1 MIRALGKQC
10 QRHKREHLQKKER
23 GKISNSR
30 GSQLSL
36 PYNSNTQWGSGV
48 QITSTPNVDPRI
60 HYDPYGVVL
69 SCKSVEES
77 SIKKLRANI
86 QKLADA
92 RTFHIS
98 MRKLLGVKTDIF
110 FEGIGQERIKESI
123 TRGQPTEQIR
133 NSATIIA
140 NGVFCRSKMV
150 NLENKAGHSV
160 EAVTPSAP
168 LTSNSLIS
176 SSNQLEN
183 ANGYSGNIVGSAN
196 SKEPAVEPEKNESD
210 LVTEQTEA
218 TL

>member
-1 MIRALGKQC
+1 MIRVLGKQC
-10 QRHKREHLQKKER
+10 QHHKREHLQKKER

-36 PYNSNTQWGSGV
+36 PHNSNTQWGSGV
-48 QITSTPNVDPRI
+48 QITSTPDVDPRI

-69 SCKSVEES
+69 SCQSVEES

-98 MRKLLGVKTDIF
+98 MRKLLGVKTNIF

-123 TRGQPTEQIR
+123 TRGQPAEQIR

-140 NGVFCRSKMV
+140 NGVLC
-150 NLENKAGHSV
+150 
-160 EAVTPSAP
+160 
-168 LTSNSLIS
+168 
-176 SSNQLEN
+176 
-183 ANGYSGNIVGSAN
+183 SGNIVGSVN
-196 SKEPAVEPEKNESD
+196 SKEPVVEPEKNASD

-218 TL
+218 TLQKLKKN